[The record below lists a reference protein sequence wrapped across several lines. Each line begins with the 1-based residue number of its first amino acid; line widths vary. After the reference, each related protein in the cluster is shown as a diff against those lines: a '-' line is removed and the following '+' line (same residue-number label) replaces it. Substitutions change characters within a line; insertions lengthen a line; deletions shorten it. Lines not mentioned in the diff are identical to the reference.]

1 MATRSI
7 IAAEFDAEMGGNI
20 VATYCHY
27 DGYLEG
33 VGTTL
38 LRNFNDSESAF
49 AISDMGYLSCLYD
62 TVEENADPTEF
73 GHGGHANNDDPAYF
87 DDAADIEANL
97 TNYGAEFA
105 CLFRDGKWY
114 VFDRYNNPNWVL
126 LDRTKAAATH

>member
-27 DGYLEG
+27 DGYLQG

-49 AISDMGYLSCLYD
+49 AISDMGYLSSLYD
-62 TVEENADPTEF
+62 SVEENADPEKF
-73 GHGGHANNDDPAYF
+73 GERAHANDDEPNYF
-87 DDAADIEANL
+87 EDLADIEANM

-105 CLFRDGKWY
+105 YVFKDGKWF
-114 VFDRYNNPNWVL
+114 VFDRYDNPNWVL
-126 LDRTKAAATH
+126 LDRTAAAATH